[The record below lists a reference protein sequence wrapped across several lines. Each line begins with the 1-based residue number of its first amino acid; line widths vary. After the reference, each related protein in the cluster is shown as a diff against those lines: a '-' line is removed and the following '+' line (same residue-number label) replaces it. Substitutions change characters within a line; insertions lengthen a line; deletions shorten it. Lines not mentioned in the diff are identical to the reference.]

1 MFKLRIACQYLL
13 GFRELMVGEIIT
25 SAAGDRQIDQAP
37 KGIRRRFN
45 SCRRME
51 CEQIENDAR
60 IRFFG
65 PGEEALIIFFDQSHS
80 TVDDYRAVRAQQFCR
95 LCQKVWKIP
104 AWDVNLSD
112 DEARFFSGN

>member
-1 MFKLRIACQYLL
+1 MK
-13 GFRELMVGEIIT
+13 
-25 SAAGDRQIDQAP
+25 
-37 KGIRRRFN
+37 
-45 SCRRME
+45 

-65 PGEEALIIFFDQSHS
+65 PGEEALVIFFDQSHS
-80 TVDDYRAVRAQQFCR
+80 TVDDHGAVRAQQFCR

-112 DEARFFSGN
+112 DEARFFSAN